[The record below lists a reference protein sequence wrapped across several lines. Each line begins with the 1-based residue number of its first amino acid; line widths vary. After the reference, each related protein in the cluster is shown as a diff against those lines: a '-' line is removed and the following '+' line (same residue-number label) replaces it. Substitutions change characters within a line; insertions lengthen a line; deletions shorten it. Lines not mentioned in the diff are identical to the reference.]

1 MWGQGFVFRLFVSSP
16 YQKCRVKDERSD
28 ICEALTI
35 FLSLSNG
42 VIDPNTTLDARGMAL
57 NMWMKFLLPWSS
69 YFRAGKQRINT
80 RISKWTQLFQAV
92 ITTMEKTAGWCDEGG
107 GKGKWLL
114 MWGGQGSPLEEV
126 TFDWDKDG
134 ERNNHAKMWGQRIPD
149 REKSKADA

>member
-1 MWGQGFVFRLFVSSP
+1 MWESLDRSP
-16 YQKCRVKDERSD
+16 SHHSAGAPSTASPHSLLWTVNHVRAGVCILTFQKCRVKDERSD

-80 RISKWTQLFQAV
+80 RISK
-92 ITTMEKTAGWCDEGG
+92 
-107 GKGKWLL
+107 
-114 MWGGQGSPLEEV
+114 
-126 TFDWDKDG
+126 
-134 ERNNHAKMWGQRIPD
+134 
-149 REKSKADA
+149 